1 MPPEKIS
8 ITRVKKY
15 YLFLHSSTENGDKQK
30 KNIGRRLKRGKKRT
44 GKSYLKPADATAS
57 ADNLKQRYQRH
68 TIL

>member
-30 KNIGRRLKRGKKRT
+30 KKKKYWETFEKGKN
-44 GKSYLKPADATAS
+44 GKE
-57 ADNLKQRYQRH
+57 NL
-68 TIL
+68 I